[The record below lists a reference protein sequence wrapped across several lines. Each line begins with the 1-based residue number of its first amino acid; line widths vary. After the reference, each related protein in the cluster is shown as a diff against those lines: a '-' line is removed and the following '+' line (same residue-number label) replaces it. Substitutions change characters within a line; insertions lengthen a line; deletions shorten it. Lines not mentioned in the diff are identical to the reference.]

1 MKLDA
6 IVAGGC
12 AAVYAGTAAW
22 AAYGSNFIPP
32 FDIIVGVKDGL
43 IAGICLAWM
52 AAERSAGA
60 GRARGIA
67 LVVSLIILLDALLA
81 LLALLGGAG
90 PWRGDI
96 SANPSLTGGLVSG
109 VFLIVIGVA
118 LVKFV
123 RRPDSA

>member
-1 MKLDA
+1 VKLDA

-12 AAVYAGTAAW
+12 GVAYAGTAVW
-22 AAYGSNFIPP
+22 AAYGSNFVPP
-32 FDIIVGVKDGL
+32 FDMIVGVKDGL

-67 LVVSLIILLDALLA
+67 LVVSVIIRIDA

-96 SANPSLTGGLVSG
+96 STNPSLTGGLIAG
-109 VFLIVIGVA
+109 VFLIVISLA
-118 LVKFV
+118 LVMFV
-123 RRPDSA
+123 RRPDPVS

>member
-1 MKLDA
+1 
-6 IVAGGC
+6 VA
-12 AAVYAGTAAW
+12 YAGTAAW
-22 AAYGSNFIPP
+22 AAYGSNFVPP
-32 FDIIVGVKDGL
+32 FDVIVGVKDGL

-67 LVVSLIILLDALLA
+67 LVVSLIILIDA

-96 SANPSLTGGLVSG
+96 STNPSLTGGLIAG
-109 VFLIVIGVA
+109 VFLIVISLA
-118 LVKFV
+118 LVMFV
-123 RRPDSA
+123 RRPDPVPR

>member
-12 AAVYAGTAAW
+12 GVAYAGTAAW
-22 AAYGSNFIPP
+22 AAYGSNFVPP
-32 FDIIVGVKDGL
+32 FDVIVGVKDGL

-67 LVVSLIILLDALLA
+67 LVVSLIILIDA

-96 SANPSLTGGLVSG
+96 STNPSLTGGLIAG
-109 VFLIVIGVA
+109 VFLIVISLA

-123 RRPDSA
+123 RRPDPVPR